1 MTEPPA
7 PLVIEGPCGL
17 VVDPYCIDEEE
28 WDAAPPEQ
36 RRYAMEQARITL
48 NGLTAGQVANCP
60 EVYRP
65 CGQKPCHAPVTGLTW
80 EPVLTQ
86 GRWFNQRP
94 CGCQTD
100 CWHAD
105 AASRV
110 RLPRPVADVD
120 DVYIDGAAL
129 SPDEYRFYGGWL
141 VRTDGTAWP
150 TDQDL
155 SQDYSEPN
163 TFAIVYRPGFPL
175 GPAGERALGVLVREF
190 LRACSGKKCSLPSNM
205 RTMSRQGVQFDIE
218 KDQLAD
224 GVIGIREVDFYT
236 ATINPNRL
244 KVAPAVYVPGGSR
257 G

>member
-1 MTEPPA
+1 MSETPV
-7 PLVIEGPCGL
+7 VIEDGPCGL
-17 VVDPYCIDEEE
+17 VVDPYCIDPDE
-28 WDAAPPEQ
+28 WEAAPPEQ
-36 RRYAMEQARITL
+36 RRYAMEAARLTL
-48 NGLTAGQVANCP
+48 NHLTAGQVANCP

-65 CGQKPCHAPVTGLTW
+65 CGQAPCQSPVTGLTW
-80 EPVLTQ
+80 EPILSE
-86 GRWFNQRP
+86 GKWFNVRP

-105 AASRV
+105 PASRV
-110 RLPRPVADVD
+110 RMPRPVADVD
-120 DVYIDGAAL
+120 DIYVDGAAL
-129 SPDEYRFYGGWL
+129 GREEYRFSGGWL
-141 VRTDGTAWP
+141 VRTNGSAWP

-155 SQDYSEPN
+155 SRDYSEPD

-175 GPAGERALGVLVREF
+175 GLMGERALGVLVREF

-205 RTMSRQGVQFDIE
+205 RTLSRQGVTFE
-218 KDQLAD
+218 VEADQLAD

-244 KVAPAVYVPGGSR
+244 RQAPAVYVPGARR